1 MKFGETLYQ
10 RSVPKWSAYNVKY
23 NELKDLIKS
32 RTSSG
37 TAVPVSIPSV
47 GVSRWQPLENDLFR
61 VISAE
66 YENVA
71 LFLHSKQGEIERRLS
86 HLEKQVHSAKRA
98 VEHGAL
104 DRPIL
109 QARKYQKLLRDA
121 DGIGDEIENLSRFA
135 NVQKT
140 AIRKILKKYRKW
152 TGSTA
157 LQHRLDVEVFSSG
170 ALQVDYAEYLGRLS
184 AQSTTISSDLAGPM
198 LAGHDVSRR
207 GSVAKTAIHNATSR
221 SRSKMLNEHSAKG
234 SLDHDAALATVPY
247 SEVAGSAYFWIH
259 PDNLEQAETLILRH
273 MRTVGPQSSA
283 SRTPTSVENASDSDV
298 RQNHLAFFDNAQR
311 FGQDRS
317 ISKPSRAALTARWT
331 PATEAL
337 ITLTSLTPK
346 SAESETLK
354 VKRKDLASTLKREPA
369 SKLGFRQ
376 SAAAKIRD
384 YLSEH
389 RDVKPLAELHSSR
402 SRYIGINNSN
412 EVGTWATLDSSITIA
427 TCDEQQLGDV
437 NADAESGEAFPH
449 AIFFVR
455 WEFSRVPELVRI
467 LDASHLAERL
477 DDFSTEEAAVYTIC
491 KDLKQPEWVEHL
503 SHDIRR
509 VPPVMPRKPSTTNPR
524 IRTSPLPS
532 MPESTGPSS
541 TDGPTDSVFSAGLG
555 NSSATSV
562 AESPGVSQRES
573 SPTGALKAISPLREK
588 AKKKRK
594 RARIVAPPSPEPR
607 PQRYWNEFDDG
618 ESDTNVDEG
627 YAIYVNPDESSFPGA
642 ETVSRAFG
650 AMCSSLSKG
659 KGRIVSWLP
668 LTKAD
673 AAPPN
678 ERTPLIFSTRSQPSS
693 TDADLESSESE
704 SDDYFTRSRTQK
716 RRSASS
722 SSNRWFAWQKY
733 RPHQPLTRRQKAL
746 EATLF
751 QFYGGLLA
759 VSYVLLIMAAILL
772 STGRRKKVLEVD
784 AGVVAG
790 VMVAEACAT
799 ASIVLLC
806 MRRQRLS
813 VLHYGLVAIN
823 ITTIIV
829 LGIAE
834 LTLMFAGRAR

>member
-104 DRPIL
+104 DKPIL
-109 QARKYQKLLRDA
+109 QARKYQKLVRDA
-121 DGIGDEIENLSRFA
+121 DSIGDEIENLSRFA

-184 AQSTTISSDLAGPM
+184 AQSNTISSELAGPM
-198 LAGHDVSRR
+198 LAGHEVSRR

-221 SRSKMLNEHSAKG
+221 SRSKLLNESSAKG

-283 SRTPTSVENASDSDV
+283 SRTPTSVENVSDSDV
-298 RQNHLAFFDNAQR
+298 RQNHLAFFDNPQR

-317 ISKPSRAALTARWT
+317 TSKPSRAALTARWT
-331 PATEAL
+331 PASEAL

-354 VKRKDLASTLKREPA
+354 VKRKDLGSTIRREPA

-376 SAAAKIRD
+376 SAAARVRD

-412 EVGTWATLDSSITIA
+412 EVGTWATLDSSVVIA
-427 TCDEQQLGDV
+427 PYDEQQLGDV

-467 LDASHLAERL
+467 LDASHLAERV
-477 DDFSTEEAAVYTIC
+477 DDFSTEEAAVYIVC

-503 SHDIRR
+503 SEDIRR

-541 TDGPTDSVFSAGLG
+541 TDGPADSLFSAGLG

-562 AESPGVSQRES
+562 AESPSISQRES
-573 SPTGALKAISPLREK
+573 SPTAASKATSPLREK
-588 AKKKRK
+588 IKKKRK

-627 YAIYVNPDESSFPGA
+627 YAIYVNPDESGFPGA

-650 AMCSSLSKG
+650 AMYNRLSRG
-659 KGRIVSWLP
+659 KSRIASWLP

-673 AAPPN
+673 AAPRD
-678 ERTPLIFSTRSQPSS
+678 ERTPLLFGTRSQPSS

-722 SSNRWFAWQKY
+722 SSSPWFGWQKY

-746 EATLF
+746 EATLL

-790 VMVAEACAT
+790 VVVAEACAT